1 MKNKLG
7 MTRIASMMS
16 QATGRPKNLCEDFLR
31 ELFSICADALEEG
44 DSVRIKGFGTF
55 KLAMVEARKSVDV
68 STGED
73 IVIEPYRKVLFVA
86 SRELAAAVNS
96 PFEMFQTVELAE
108 NDTAVEDSEENPE
121 EEAEKIITEAEK
133 QIEAEKQAENQ
144 IEAEKETEIVSVL
157 RSEEI
162 TSAPDNSDS
171 PDNSESS
178 DSPDNSDIPD
188 SSDNSSSPRG
198 FRFGWGFFAGFISA
212 IVAGAAAFMIYQKVS
227 SDMASPENVDIQAAE
242 REMAVADSL
251 ATLRKTASPE
261 ISDSLGNVS
270 AMISGDASGDATDAG
285 EADMT
290 ETAKKPDTAPSDTPV
305 YDVVTTTRYLTTIAS
320 EHYGNFNL
328 WPYIY
333 EENKDILGHPDRIKP
348 GTRIVVPPL
357 SKYGVNPK
365 NKSDIDKAK
374 KMGKE
379 IYSRY
384 RK

>member
-121 EEAEKIITEAEK
+121 EEAEKIITEAE
-133 QIEAEKQAENQ
+133 NQ
-144 IEAEKETEIVSVL
+144 IEAEADNLAKAEKEAEIVSVL
-157 RSEEI
+157 RSEEV
-162 TSAPDNSDS
+162 TPAPDNSDS

-178 DSPDNSDIPD
+178 DSPDNSDP
-188 SSDNSSSPRG
+188 SAPSSPRG

-212 IVAGAAAFMIYQKVS
+212 LVAGAAAFMIYQKVS
-227 SDMASPENVDIQAAE
+227 SDIANPEKVDIQAAE

-333 EENKDILGHPDRIKP
+333 EENKAILGHPDRIKP

>member
-108 NDTAVEDSEENPE
+108 NDTAVEDPEENPE
-121 EEAEKIITEAEK
+121 EEAEKILTEAEK
-133 QIEAEKQAENQ
+133 QVEAEADNLAK
-144 IEAEKETEIVSVL
+144 AEKEAEIVSVL
-157 RSEEI
+157 RSEEV
-162 TSAPDNSDS
+162 TPAPDNSDS
-171 PDNSESS
+171 SDNSDIP

-333 EENKDILGHPDRIKP
+333 EENKAILGHPDRIKP

>member
-121 EEAEKIITEAEK
+121 EEAEKILTEAEK
-133 QIEAEKQAENQ
+133 QVEAEADNLAK
-144 IEAEKETEIVSVL
+144 AEKEAEIVSVL
-157 RSEEI
+157 RSEEV
-162 TSAPDNSDS
+162 TPAPDNSDS
-171 PDNSESS
+171 SDNS
-178 DSPDNSDIPD
+178 DIPYSPDNSDIPD
-188 SSDNSSSPRG
+188 SSAPSSPRG

-212 IVAGAAAFMIYQKVS
+212 LVAGAAAFMIYQKVS
-227 SDMASPENVDIQAAE
+227 SDIANPEKVDIQAAE

-261 ISDSLGNVS
+261 TSDSLGNVS

-333 EENKDILGHPDRIKP
+333 EENKAILGHPDRIKP

>member
-108 NDTAVEDSEENPE
+108 NDTAVEDSEEK
-121 EEAEKIITEAEK
+121 AEKILTEAEK
-133 QIEAEKQAENQ
+133 QVEAEADNLAK
-144 IEAEKETEIVSVL
+144 AEKEAEIVSVL
-157 RSEEI
+157 RSEEV
-162 TSAPDNSDS
+162 TPAPDNSDS
-171 PDNSESS
+171 S
-178 DSPDNSDIPD
+178 DNSDIPD

-333 EENKDILGHPDRIKP
+333 EENKAILGHPDRIKP

>member
-1 MKNKLG
+1 
-7 MTRIASMMS
+7 
-16 QATGRPKNLCEDFLR
+16 
-31 ELFSICADALEEG
+31 
-44 DSVRIKGFGTF
+44 
-55 KLAMVEARKSVDV
+55 
-68 STGED
+68 
-73 IVIEPYRKVLFVA
+73 
-86 SRELAAAVNS
+86 
-96 PFEMFQTVELAE
+96 
-108 NDTAVEDSEENPE
+108 
-121 EEAEKIITEAEK
+121 
-133 QIEAEKQAENQ
+133 
-144 IEAEKETEIVSVL
+144 
-157 RSEEI
+157 
-162 TSAPDNSDS
+162 
-171 PDNSESS
+171 
-178 DSPDNSDIPD
+178 
-188 SSDNSSSPRG
+188 
-198 FRFGWGFFAGFISA
+198 
-212 IVAGAAAFMIYQKVS
+212 MIYQKVS
-227 SDMASPENVDIQAAE
+227 SDIANPEKVDIQAAE

-261 ISDSLGNVS
+261 ASDSIGNVS
-270 AMISGDASGDATDAG
+270 AMISGDTSGDAPDAG
-285 EADMT
+285 EADMA

-333 EENKDILGHPDRIKP
+333 EENKAILGHPDRIKP

>member
-133 QIEAEKQAENQ
+133 QAENQ

-171 PDNSESS
+171 SDNSDPSAPSDNSESS
-178 DSPDNSDIPD
+178 DSPDNSAP
-188 SSDNSSSPRG
+188 SSPRG

-212 IVAGAAAFMIYQKVS
+212 LVAGAAAFMIYQKVS
-227 SDMASPENVDIQAAE
+227 SDIANPEKVDIQAAE

-261 ISDSLGNVS
+261 TSDSLGNVS

-333 EENKDILGHPDRIKP
+333 EENKAILGHPDRIKP